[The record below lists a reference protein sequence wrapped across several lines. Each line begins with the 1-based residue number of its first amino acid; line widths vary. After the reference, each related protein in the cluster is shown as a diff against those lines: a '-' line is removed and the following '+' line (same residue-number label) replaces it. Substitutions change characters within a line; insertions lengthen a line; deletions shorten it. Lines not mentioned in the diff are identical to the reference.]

1 MSKENA
7 EKRTSDVRLGSIPRL
22 CMTRRTCSFSF
33 FDFRFCFRLSEISWM
48 SPSFLERMAASDT
61 ADDEGCG
68 SSACI
73 QWCFWTIGKVK
84 RLLVS
89 RTSIFRI
96 RDSQSANKISALR
109 QFHLAIFSSKGSFNV
124 WKYLRLLVASFLVIF
139 VFWGPCFWRLL
150 NRRPDAK
157 KDCWNRPYDVI
168 SVWPLFAIHTE
179 TAYSVLWIV
188 VKIFDFSHF
197 LLSSPPFSNTL

>member
-68 SSACI
+68 NSACI

-124 WKYLRLLVASFLVIF
+124 WKYLRLLVAFFWWYLFFEGPVFGDYWTEDPTPKKIAEIDPMTSFLS
-139 VFWGPCFWRLL
+139 
-150 NRRPDAK
+150 D
-157 KDCWNRPYDVI
+157 PY
-168 SVWPLFAIHTE
+168 L
-179 TAYSVLWIV
+179 
-188 VKIFDFSHF
+188 
-197 LLSSPPFSNTL
+197 PFTLKLHIQYFESL

>member
-1 MSKENA
+1 MSKENP

-48 SPSFLERMAASDT
+48 SQSFLERMAASDT

-68 SSACI
+68 NSACI

-96 RDSQSANKISALR
+96 RDSQSAKKIQALR
-109 QFHLAIFSSKGSFNV
+109 HLNQHFSRGIFIK
-124 WKYLRLLVASFLVIF
+124 RQLLCVKKIEAFSGIFFWWNLVF
-139 VFWGPCFWRLL
+139 
-150 NRRPDAK
+150 
-157 KDCWNRPYDVI
+157 
-168 SVWPLFAIHTE
+168 
-179 TAYSVLWIV
+179 
-188 VKIFDFSHF
+188 
-197 LLSSPPFSNTL
+197 